1 MIKTNTRKNQPDFLA
16 VVGKQPPRNHSVDAP
31 VASGVVVVVFFFFA
45 NMPLSTTPLFE
56 LLFGCCCSRCFKHTF
71 HMQIEIKTAV

>member
-1 MIKTNTRKNQPDFLA
+1 MIKTNRRKNQPDFLA

-31 VASGVVVVVFFFFA
+31 VASGVVVVFFFA

-56 LLFGCCCSRCFKHTF
+56 LLFGCCCCSRCFKHTF
-71 HMQIEIKTAV
+71 HMQIEIKPGV